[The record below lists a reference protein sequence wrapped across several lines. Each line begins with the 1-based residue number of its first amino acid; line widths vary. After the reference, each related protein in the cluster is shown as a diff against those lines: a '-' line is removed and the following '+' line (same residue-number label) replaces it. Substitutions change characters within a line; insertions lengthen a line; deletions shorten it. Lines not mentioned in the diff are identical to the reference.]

1 MINQLFYQITLWLLV
16 IFGYVWGVRLMDFY
30 EIFAGMAFAS
40 VISFLL
46 HNYLDVG
53 VIREPKEN
61 MYPALATWHED
72 GHIHAIVPENI
83 DESFDTSIAIA
94 RMKLGKIRKVSLDK
108 RKTITM
114 ADTKRAKKI
123 LWILLLVSLVSAV
136 FGILAA
142 WHVLPPEW
150 EIPVPTPNIPK

>member
-1 MINQLFYQITLWLLV
+1 MFNQLFYQITVWLLV

-30 EIFAGMAFAS
+30 EILAGMAFAF
-40 VISFLL
+40 VIAFLI
-46 HNYLDVG
+46 HNYLDIG
-53 VIREPKEN
+53 VIRELKEN
-61 MYPALATWHED
+61 MLPALATWHED

-94 RMKLGKIRKVSLDK
+94 RIKLARIRNVPLDK

-123 LWILLLVSLVSAV
+123 LWILLLASSILAI